1 SCFIILLKLLTV
13 NCENQLSVL
22 VTTQVKQPVDVT
34 FDLVVLEQRVQ
45 ALVTCQPGRIP
56 ILIVVCN
63 VDALARSQQCD
74 EAQSIIENYEKTNAR
89 NIVMWNTLLGS
100 CRTYKKDKKAK
111 EIYDKIN
118 EIKNISND
126 DLASVNVLLANIYAS
141 AGEFDKAQSI
151 RQKMNDENIRKISGM
166 TCIEIN
172 GVNHS
177 FYAHDKSHP
186 KSNEIYNELYKLQ
199 QELIDYGHKFDY
211 NLITR
216 RVKTE
221 HGETPLSV
229 IMGHSEKLAIAYGL
243 IST

>member
-74 EAQSIIENYEKTNAR
+74 EAQSIIENYEKTNER

-141 AGEFDKAQSI
+141 A
-151 RQKMNDENIRKISGM
+151 
-166 TCIEIN
+166 
-172 GVNHS
+172 
-177 FYAHDKSHP
+177 
-186 KSNEIYNELYKLQ
+186 
-199 QELIDYGHKFDY
+199 ELIDYGHKFDY